1 LERKKTR
8 RRILWLIAA
17 IVIGAIVAF
26 ALVPSRLFVEIGR
39 VDTGSLQVTI
49 DQEGET
55 RAHDR
60 FVISAPV
67 PGRLL
72 RVELED
78 GDSVKR
84 DQVVARIDPLPLSQ
98 RERQEIL
105 ARIEAA
111 EAAELQAKAREAHA
125 REDWEQTHRD
135 RERAERL
142 ARDGVISSQAL
153 EMAINADITAAQEVD
168 AAKYSAQVAASEVK
182 VARAGLVGLDV
193 DTSKA
198 GPLIQLRAPVA
209 GRVLRVIEKSE
220 RVMPAGTP
228 ILTLGDSKQLEIVA
242 DVLSTDAVKIQPGM
256 PVLLEGWGGDHAI
269 RARVRLVEPGG
280 FTKVSALGIEEKRV
294 NIISDFVDPPRPLG
308 DGYRV
313 ETRTVIWSGEKVLK
327 IPQSALFRQGQ
338 GWSVFAI
345 EGGRAKRREVE
356 IGQRNETEAQM
367 LRGLTNGE
375 EVILHPS
382 NQVSDGARVR
392 TK

>member
-8 RRILWLIAA
+8 RRILWLIVA
-17 IVIGAIVAF
+17 IALGAIIVF
-26 ALVPSRLFVEIGR
+26 AVVPSRLVVEVGR
-39 VDTGSLQVTI
+39 AATGPLQVTI

-60 FVISAPV
+60 FIMSAPV

-72 RVELED
+72 RVDLED

-84 DQVVARIDPLPLSQ
+84 DEIVARIDPLPLSQ

-105 ARIEAA
+105 ARVEAA
-111 EAAELQAKAREAHA
+111 EAAERQALAREAHA
-125 REDWEQTHRD
+125 REDWGQAHRD

-142 ARDGVISSQAL
+142 AHDGVISAQAL
-153 EMAINADITAAQEVD
+153 EMARNADITAAQELD
-168 AAKYSAQVAASEVK
+168 AAKYSAQVATSEVK
-182 VARAGLVGLDV
+182 VARSGLVGLDA
-193 DTSKA
+193 DTGKA
-198 GPLIQLRAPVA
+198 GPLIQLRSPVA

-220 RVMPAGTP
+220 RVVSAGTP

-242 DVLSTDAVKIQPGM
+242 DVLSTDAVKIHPGM

-294 NIISDFVDPPRPLG
+294 NVISDFVDAPGPLG

-313 ETRTVIWSGEKVLK
+313 ETRTVVWSDEKILK
-327 IPQSALFRQGQ
+327 IPQSALFRQGP

-345 EGGRAKRREVE
+345 EGGRAKKRDVE
-356 IGQRNETEAQM
+356 IGHRNQAEAEI
-367 LRGLTNGE
+367 LNGISANQ
-375 EVILHPS
+375 EVVLHPG
-382 NQVSDGARVR
+382 NQLRDGVRVG
-392 TK
+392 KQ

>member
-1 LERKKTR
+1 MERKKTR
-8 RRILWLIAA
+8 RRILWVIATLA
-17 IVIGAIVAF
+17 IGAIVAY
-26 ALVPSRLFVEIGR
+26 ALVPSRLLVEVGR
-39 VDTGSLQVTI
+39 VESGPLQVTI

-60 FVISAPV
+60 FIMSAPV

-72 RVELED
+72 RVELEE
-78 GDSVKR
+78 GDAVKR
-84 DQVVARIDPLPLSQ
+84 DQVVARIDPLPLNQ

-111 EAAELQAKAREAHA
+111 EAAERQAIAREAHA

-142 ARDGVISSQAL
+142 ARDGVISAQAL
-153 EMAINADITAAQEVD
+153 EVARNADITAGQELD
-168 AAKYSAQVAASEVK
+168 AAKYSAQMAASEVK
-182 VARAGLVGLDV
+182 IARSGLVGLDADAGKV
-193 DTSKA
+193 
-198 GPLIQLRAPVA
+198 GPLIQLRSPVA

-220 RVMPAGTP
+220 RVVSAGTS
-228 ILTLGDSKQLEIVA
+228 ILTLGDPKRLEIVA

-256 PVLLEGWGGDHAI
+256 PVFLEGWGGDHPI

-294 NIISDFVDPPRPLG
+294 NVIADFVDPPGPLG

-313 ETRTVIWSGEKVLK
+313 ETRTVVWSSEKVLK
-327 IPQSALFRQGQ
+327 IPQSALFRHGQ

-345 EGGRAKRREVE
+345 ENGRAKTREVE
-356 IGQRNETEAQM
+356 IGQRNESEAQI

-375 EVILHPS
+375 EVILYPS
-382 NQVSDGARVR
+382 NEVSDGARVR

>member
-1 LERKKTR
+1 MKTR
-8 RRILWLIAA
+8 RRIAWLIAA
-17 IVIGAIVAF
+17 IVVGAIIVF
-26 ALVPSRLFVEIGR
+26 ALLPSPLPVEVGR
-39 VDTGSLQVTI
+39 VATGPVQVTI

-60 FVISAPV
+60 FIMSAPV

-72 RVELED
+72 RVDLED
-78 GDSVKR
+78 GDAVKR
-84 DQVVARIDPLPLSQ
+84 DEIVARLDPLPLSQ

-105 ARIEAA
+105 ARVETA
-111 EAAELQAKAREAHA
+111 EAAEHQANAREAHA
-125 REDWEQTHRD
+125 REDWEQAHRD

-142 ARDGVISSQAL
+142 AHEDLIPAQAL
-153 EMAINADITAAQEVD
+153 EIARNADITAAQELD
-168 AAKYSAQVAASEVK
+168 AAKYSAQMANSEVK
-182 VARAGLVGLDV
+182 VARSGLVGLDANAGR
-193 DTSKA
+193 A

-220 RVMPAGTP
+220 RVVSAGTP

-242 DVLSTDAVKIQPGM
+242 DVLSTDAVNIQPGM
-256 PVLLEGWGGDHAI
+256 PVLLEGWGGDHPI

-294 NIISDFVDPPRPLG
+294 NVISDFVESPGPLG

-313 ETRTVIWSGEKVLK
+313 ETRTVIWSGENVLNV
-327 IPQSALFRQGQ
+327 PQSALFRQGS

-345 EGGRAKRREVE
+345 EGGRAKRRDVE
-356 IGQRNETEAQM
+356 IGHRNQTAAEI
-367 LRGLTNGE
+367 LNGISVGE

-382 NQVSDGARVR
+382 NQLSDGVRVR
-392 TK
+392 AQ

>member
-1 LERKKTR
+1 LERKKIR
-8 RRILWLIAA
+8 RRIFWLIAA
-17 IVIGAIVAF
+17 IAIGAIVIF
-26 ALVPSRLFVEIGR
+26 ALIPSPLLVEVGL
-39 VDTGSLQVTI
+39 VATGPLQVTI

-60 FVISAPV
+60 FIMSAPV

-72 RVELED
+72 RVDLED

-84 DQVVARIDPLPLSQ
+84 DEIVARLDPLPLSQ

-105 ARIEAA
+105 ARVDAA
-111 EAAELQAKAREAHA
+111 EAAEHQAIAREAHA

-135 RERAERL
+135 RDRAERL
-142 ARDGVISSQAL
+142 AHEDLISAQAL
-153 EMAINADITAAQEVD
+153 EIARNADITAAQELD
-168 AAKYSAQVAASEVK
+168 AAKYSAQMAASEVK
-182 VARAGLVGLDV
+182 VARSGLVGLEA
-193 DTSKA
+193 DTGKA

-220 RVMPAGTP
+220 RVVPAGAP

-256 PVLLEGWGGDHAI
+256 PVLLEGWGGDHSI

-280 FTKVSALGIEEKRV
+280 FTKISALGIEEKRV
-294 NIISDFVDPPRPLG
+294 NIISDFVDSPGPLG

-313 ETRTVIWSGEKVLK
+313 ETRTVVWSGEKVLK
-327 IPQSALFRQGQ
+327 VPQSALFRQGP

-345 EGGRAKRREVE
+345 EGGRAKTREVE
-356 IGQRNETEAQM
+356 IGQRNESEAQI
-367 LRGLTNGE
+367 LRGLVVGE

-382 NQVSDGARVR
+382 NQLIDGARVR
-392 TK
+392 TQ

>member
-1 LERKKTR
+1 MKTR
-8 RRILWLIAA
+8 RRILWVIAA
-17 IVIGAIVAF
+17 IALGAIIVF
-26 ALVPSRLFVEIGR
+26 AVVPSRLAVEVGR
-39 VDTGSLQVTI
+39 AATGPLQVTI

-60 FVISAPV
+60 FIMSAPV

-72 RVELED
+72 RVDLED

-84 DQVVARIDPLPLSQ
+84 DEIVARIDPLPLSQ

-105 ARIEAA
+105 ARVEAA
-111 EAAELQAKAREAHA
+111 EAAERQALAREAHA
-125 REDWEQTHRD
+125 REDWGQAHRD

-142 ARDGVISSQAL
+142 AHDGVISAQAL
-153 EMAINADITAAQEVD
+153 EVARNADITAAQELD

-182 VARAGLVGLDV
+182 VARSGLVGLDA
-193 DTSKA
+193 DRGKA
-198 GPLIQLRAPVA
+198 GPLIQLRSPVA

-220 RVMPAGTP
+220 RVVSAGTP

-294 NIISDFVDPPRPLG
+294 NVISDFVDPPGPLG

-313 ETRTVIWSGEKVLK
+313 VTRTVVWSDEKILK
-327 IPQSALFRQGQ
+327 IPQSALFRQGA

-345 EGGRAKRREVE
+345 EGGRAKKRDVE
-356 IGQRNETEAQM
+356 IGHRNQAEAEI
-367 LRGLTNGE
+367 LNGISANQ
-375 EVILHPS
+375 EVVLHPG
-382 NQVSDGARVR
+382 NELRDGVRVR
-392 TK
+392 KQ

>member
-1 LERKKTR
+1 MKTR
-8 RRILWLIAA
+8 RRIAWLIAA
-17 IVIGAIVAF
+17 IVVGAIIVF
-26 ALVPSRLFVEIGR
+26 ALLPSPLPVEVGR
-39 VDTGSLQVTI
+39 VATGPVQVTI

-60 FVISAPV
+60 FIMSAPV

-72 RVELED
+72 RVDLED
-78 GDSVKR
+78 GDAVKR
-84 DQVVARIDPLPLSQ
+84 DEIVARLDPLPLSQ

-105 ARIEAA
+105 ARVETA
-111 EAAELQAKAREAHA
+111 EAAEHQANAREAHA
-125 REDWEQTHRD
+125 REDWEQAHRD

-142 ARDGVISSQAL
+142 AHEDLIPAQAL
-153 EMAINADITAAQEVD
+153 EIARNTDITAAQELD
-168 AAKYSAQVAASEVK
+168 AAKYSAQMANSEVK
-182 VARAGLVGLDV
+182 VARSGLVGLDANAGR
-193 DTSKA
+193 A

-220 RVMPAGTP
+220 RVVSAGTP

-242 DVLSTDAVKIQPGM
+242 DVLSTDAVNIQPGM
-256 PVLLEGWGGDHAI
+256 PVLLEGWGGDHPI

-294 NIISDFVDPPRPLG
+294 NVISDFVESPGPLG

-313 ETRTVIWSGEKVLK
+313 ETRTVIWSGENVLNV
-327 IPQSALFRQGQ
+327 PQSALFRQGS

-345 EGGRAKRREVE
+345 EGGRAKRRDVE
-356 IGQRNETEAQM
+356 IGHRNQTAAEI
-367 LRGLTNGE
+367 LNGISVGE

-382 NQVSDGARVR
+382 NQLSDGVRVR
-392 TK
+392 AQ

>member
-1 LERKKTR
+1 MT
-8 RRILWLIAA
+8 

-26 ALVPSRLFVEIGR
+26 ALMPSRLLVEVGR
-39 VDTGSLQVTI
+39 VDTGPLQVTI

-60 FVISAPV
+60 FIMSAPV

-78 GDSVKR
+78 GDAVKR
-84 DQVVARIDPLPLSQ
+84 GEIIARIDPLPLSQ

-111 EAAELQAKAREAHA
+111 EAAERQAKAREAHA
-125 REDWEQTHRD
+125 REDWRQTHRD
-135 RERAERL
+135 QERAERL

-153 EMAINADITAAQEVD
+153 ELATNADITAAEELD

-182 VARAGLVGLDV
+182 IARAGLVGLNADV
-193 DTSKA
+193 DKA
-198 GPLIQLRAPVA
+198 GPLIELRAPVA

-220 RVMPAGTP
+220 RVVLAGTP

-256 PVLLEGWGGDHAI
+256 PVLLEGWGGDHPI

-294 NIISDFVDPPRPLG
+294 NVISDFVDPPGPLG

-327 IPQSALFRQGQ
+327 VPQSALFRHGQ
-338 GWSVFAI
+338 TWSVFAI

-356 IGQRNETEAQM
+356 IGQRNETEAQVF
-367 LRGLTNGE
+367 RGLTNGE
-375 EVILHPS
+375 EVVLHPS
-382 NQVSDGARVR
+382 NQVSDRARVR
-392 TK
+392 TR

>member
-1 LERKKTR
+1 LERKNNR
-8 RRILWLIAA
+8 RRILWLIGT
-17 IVIGAIVAF
+17 IGIGAIVAF
-26 ALVPSRLFVEIGR
+26 ALVPSRLLVEVGR
-39 VDTGSLQVTI
+39 VDSGPLQVTI

-60 FVISAPV
+60 FIMSAPV
-67 PGRLL
+67 PGRLM

-78 GDSVKR
+78 GDAVKR
-84 DQVVARIDPLPLSQ
+84 DEIVARLDPLPLSQ

-105 ARIEAA
+105 ARVEAA
-111 EAAELQAKAREAHA
+111 EAAEHQANAREAHA
-125 REDWEQTHRD
+125 RQDWEQAHRD
-135 RERAERL
+135 RDRAERL
-142 ARDGVISSQAL
+142 AHEDLIPVQAL
-153 EMAINADITAAQEVD
+153 ELARNADITAAQELD
-168 AAKYSAQVAASEVK
+168 AAKYSAQMASSEVK
-182 VARAGLVGLDV
+182 VARSGLVGLEIGPG
-193 DTSKA
+193 KA

-220 RVMPAGTP
+220 RVVPAGTP

-256 PVLLEGWGGDHAI
+256 PVFLEGWGGDHPI

-294 NIISDFVDPPRPLG
+294 NVISDFVDPPGPLG

-313 ETRTVIWSGEKVLK
+313 ETRTVIWSSEKVLK
-327 IPQSALFRQGQ
+327 VPQSALFRQGT

-345 EGGRAKRREVE
+345 AGGRSKRRDVE
-356 IGQRNETEAQM
+356 IGHRTQAEAEI
-367 LRGLTNGE
+367 LSGIGVGE

-382 NQVSDGARVR
+382 NQLNDGARVR
-392 TK
+392 EQ